1 MMPKT
6 MIEYAI
12 EFVEKSDEPVT
23 FQSIWSYIRHALP
36 ETQDASIGSFY
47 KLITLD
53 GRFVAVGGNKWTLK
67 SRYSF
72 KELYDDSRG
81 VYREVEDLEVVS
93 PDEEDPFEDTEN
105 GEEPFDGEDEKVN
118 VEEDA

>member
-36 ETQDASIGSFY
+36 ETQDASIGRFY

-118 VEEDA
+118 IEEDA

>member
-6 MIEYAI
+6 MIEYAL
-12 EFVEKSDEPVT
+12 EFVQKADEPVT
-23 FQSIWSYIRHALP
+23 FQSIWNYIRHALP
-36 ETQDASIGSFY
+36 TTQDASIGRFY

-81 VYREVEDLEVVS
+81 VYREVEELEVNS
-93 PDEEDPFEDTEN
+93 PDEEDPFEEVEEGDDTFEA
-105 GEEPFDGEDEKVN
+105 EEKVD